1 MKTKIC
7 SFLFVLFLLTAC
19 GADVNAPIGASATT
33 PTPTGTPTMTLAN
46 TPTVPPTATPTLP
59 PTIMATPSPTAT
71 VPPTATQPVTIAGGD
86 FLAIA
91 VDDLGDGWMR
101 IRTAGN
107 RDNCSWSNQFRF
119 TMTGTIQAQVP
130 HCWEMRMTGTGTATF
145 EVKPDEIGYDTSDT
159 LGTGLAFW
167 PSGNNGQYRVS
178 HDNGTTWTDL
188 ITLTTGPEG
197 VNFPKNGS
205 AVLIEFKL
213 ENGYMAM
220 PLGEIRNNVQPKY

>member
-1 MKTKIC
+1 MRHNLFK
-7 SFLFVLFLLTAC
+7 LFVLFVSVVLLAAC
-19 GADVNAPIGASATT
+19 LPNPGVATT
-33 PTPTGTPTMTLAN
+33 APTNTGTGN
-46 TPTVPPTATPTLP
+46 VPPVASTPAGVEIATATYE
-59 PTIMATPSPTAT
+59 PS
-71 VPPTATQPVTIAGGD
+71 IAGGD

-107 RDNCSWSNQFRF
+107 RDNCAWSNQFRF

-130 HCWEMRMTGTGTATF
+130 HCWEMRMTGTGTIRF
-145 EVKPDEIGYDTSDT
+145 EVKPDEIGYNTSDT

-178 HDNGTTWTDL
+178 RDNGTTWTDWV
-188 ITLTTGPEG
+188 TLTTGPEG

-205 AVLIEFKL
+205 AVIIEFKL

-220 PLGEIRNNVQPKY
+220 PLGEIRNNVLPQH